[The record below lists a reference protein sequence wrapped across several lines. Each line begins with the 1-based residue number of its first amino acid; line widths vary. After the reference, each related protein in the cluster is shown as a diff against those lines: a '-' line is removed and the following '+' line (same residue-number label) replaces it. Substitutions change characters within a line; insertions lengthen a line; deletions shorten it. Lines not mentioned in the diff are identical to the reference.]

1 MNEAQKAKE
10 AAIDQVRD
18 NRPDDYSQ
26 VLVFLNELIR
36 DKGKYSTF
44 TSEDLIEKMGDRYL
58 TLHEPRVLGAAFRTV
73 RLSGRIRAAGYVHG
87 KRRERHAAPVMAWT
101 VMKVEP

>member
-1 MNEAQKAKE
+1 MTEAEQAKNE
-10 AAIDQVRD
+10 AIDQVRD

-36 DKGKYSTF
+36 DKGKYGTF

-58 TLHEPRVLGAAFRTV
+58 TLHEPRVLGAALKAV
-73 RLSGRIRAAGYVHG
+73 RVAGRIYACGYKTG
-87 KRRERHAAPVMAWT
+87 KRRERHGAPTMLWQVLR
-101 VMKVEP
+101 VNP